1 MFRLD
6 ADKPAHFCDGVS
18 RRDFLHAG
26 SLGFLGLTMPHF
38 FRLKAMGAVEPS
50 KDVNCIHLMLV
61 GGPSQLDTWD
71 MKPDAPASIRGPF
84 KPIKTNAVSYTH
96 LDVYKRQPIFGDRW
110 NGSMKYVG

>member
-38 FRLKAMGAVEPS
+38 FRLKAMG
-50 KDVNCIHLMLV
+50 
-61 GGPSQLDTWD
+61 
-71 MKPDAPASIRGPF
+71 
-84 KPIKTNAVSYTH
+84 
-96 LDVYKRQPIFGDRW
+96 DRK
-110 NGSMKYVG
+110 SVV

>member
-1 MFRLD
+1 LTPTSRLIFVTVS
-6 ADKPAHFCDGVS
+6 AGGIFCTQD
-18 RRDFLHAG
+18 R
-26 SLGFLGLTMPHF
+26 LGFLGLTMPHF

-84 KPIKTNAVSYTH
+84 KPIKTNVSG
-96 LDVYKRQPIFGDRW
+96 IEFGDLPSH
-110 NGSMKYVG
+110 GDPCG